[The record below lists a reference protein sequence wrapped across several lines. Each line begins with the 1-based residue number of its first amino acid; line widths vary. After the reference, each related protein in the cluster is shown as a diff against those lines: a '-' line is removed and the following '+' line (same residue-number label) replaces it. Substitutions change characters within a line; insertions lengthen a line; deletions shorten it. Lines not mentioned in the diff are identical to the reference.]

1 MAKNKNN
8 NFKGKAS
15 KNTTHDSSRNSSK
28 DSVKDTHAQVPDNSP
43 NRSGPGGEQKQSVI
57 KKKDLSARQDFLSKR
72 QVLFSHSLCKS
83 S

>member
-43 NRSGPGGEQKQSVI
+43 NRSGPGGE
-57 KKKDLSARQDFLSKR
+57 
-72 QVLFSHSLCKS
+72 
-83 S
+83 